1 MGRLSFEPIR
11 AERSGVA
18 MTDRLL
24 TVPEVME
31 RLHLSRATVYDLI
44 RSRALPSGKVGRARR
59 IPESAVN
66 TFMQHLVEVEA

>member
-1 MGRLSFEPIR
+1 MG
-11 AERSGVA
+11 
-18 MTDRLL
+18 DRLL

-66 TFMQHLVEVEA
+66 NFMQQLIEVEA

>member
-1 MGRLSFEPIR
+1 
-11 AERSGVA
+11 
-18 MTDRLL
+18 
-24 TVPEVME
+24 ME

-66 TFMQHLVEVEA
+66 NFMQQLIEVEA

>member
-1 MGRLSFEPIR
+1 M
-11 AERSGVA
+11 A
-18 MTDRLL
+18 DRLL

-44 RSRALPSGKVGRARR
+44 RSRALPSGTVGRARR

-66 TFMQHLVEVEA
+66 TFMQRLVEVEA